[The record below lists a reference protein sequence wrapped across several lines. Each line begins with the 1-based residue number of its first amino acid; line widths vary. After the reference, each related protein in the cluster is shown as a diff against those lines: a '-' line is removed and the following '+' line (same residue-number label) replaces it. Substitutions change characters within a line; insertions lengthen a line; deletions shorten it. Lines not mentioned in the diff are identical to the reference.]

1 MTSSRFGHLLID
13 SEGGI
18 VDVVIS
24 AFSNPGYLLSMLVSI
39 DENQPKYM
47 QLGRGKLE
55 AAVKARQEEEAT
67 KRRCEVCRKE
77 MKSGFCI
84 RQGEAYYC
92 SEKCL
97 HEHFTEEE
105 YEQMYLND
113 DAYWTEWEE

>member
-1 MTSSRFGHLLID
+1 
-13 SEGGI
+13 
-18 VDVVIS
+18 
-24 AFSNPGYLLSMLVSI
+24 MLVSI